1 MKRHS
6 LRVGMVSAVL
16 IAITGIAAMP
26 ASAQEEKPQ
35 RGIKAGYLNC
45 QVARGWGLIFGSS
58 KSVKCV
64 YSPKAGVHEQY
75 NGSISKF
82 GVDIGYSTAGV
93 MLWSVVAPTSDIGK
107 GDLAGT
113 YAGATAGGSLG
124 VGGGVNVLVGG
135 FDESI
140 ALQPVSIE
148 ENNGLN
154 LAAGVA
160 TLTLDPAP

>member
-1 MKRHS
+1 
-6 LRVGMVSAVL
+6 
-16 IAITGIAAMP
+16 
-26 ASAQEEKPQ
+26 
-35 RGIKAGYLNC
+35 
-45 QVARGWGLIFGSS
+45 
-58 KSVKCV
+58 
-64 YSPKAGVHEQY
+64 VHEQY

-113 YAGATAGGSLG
+113 YGGATAGGSLG